1 MPRGKRN
8 NPNLPNVVQPED
20 GQKAGKILVDMLPML
35 DIGLDEDRKPLA
47 YTDDQRELIN
57 GITAYFKLCAAKG
70 LRPGIIGLCGCIG
83 LSYREYRSER
93 DGLTHHISNENLR
106 VIKRA
111 HSFIEQYIEQCGAN
125 GLLNPATLIFWQK
138 NYTGLSDNQDITIT
152 PKTDITATKTLDQ
165 LERDIPIDETEK
177 P

>member
-8 NPNLPNVVQPED
+8 NPNLPSIAQPED

-35 DIGLDEDRKPLA
+35 DIGLDEGRKPLA
-47 YTDDQRELIN
+47 YTDNPKELID
-57 GITAYFKLCAAKG
+57 GITAYFKLCASKG

-83 LSYREYRSER
+83 LTYREYKNER
-93 DGLTHHISNENLR
+93 EGNTHHISNTNKAI
-106 VIKRA
+106 IKKA
-111 HSFIEQYIEQCGAN
+111 HSFVEQFIEQCGAN

-138 NYTGLSDNQDITIT
+138 NFSNLSDSQDVTIT
-152 PKTDITATKTLDQ
+152 PKADITATKTLDQ